1 MKGVNLHAYFK
12 VDSRVRNKETK
23 EKGKNN
29 PSININLHASVSS
42 SLLSL
47 NEEDHRLMGSSQ
59 MEKSGSLDIIKE
71 VLEGNDVHE
80 TRPVQPE
87 PEEEVVD
94 KLT

>member
-1 MKGVNLHAYFK
+1 
-12 VDSRVRNKETK
+12 
-23 EKGKNN
+23 
-29 PSININLHASVSS
+29 
-42 SLLSL
+42 
-47 NEEDHRLMGSSQ
+47 MGSSQ
-59 MEKSGSLDIIKE
+59 MEKSGSFDIIKE